1 MSQWSRQEGRRAWS
15 RVVRSRLE
23 EGVSEYL
30 RGKLDRER
38 GDSVTADGLWIC
50 WLHGWWRHRAK
61 KAPETGQ
68 GLSAEDVG
76 KADANC
82 FSLPCLRGRQGL
94 GLPEFPLPG
103 GHWPLHTLQAS
114 SPLSGLWCEE
124 PKRIPST
131 FLVNIHY
138 PARSQV
144 CSVTCTVILLCI
156 CCAFS
161 LTQT

>member
-15 RVVRSRLE
+15 RAVRSRLE

-30 RGKLDRER
+30 QGKLDRER

-61 KAPETGQ
+61 KGRDRAGPLCRGCWQ
-68 GLSAEDVG
+68 G
-76 KADANC
+76 C
-82 FSLPCLRGRQGL
+82 SLPCLRGRQGL

-114 SPLSGLWCEE
+114 SPLSGLWPEE

-138 PARSQV
+138 PAKSQV